1 MPNDKINAGRLRQAL
16 DLLRELLAGHPG
28 EGGGEGEQAGGGRRP
43 AAQAQAHTE
52 AHTEAQ
58 AGESE
63 ETDNMADNEGAIE
76 ALRAEN
82 AELREQLAHFADRV
96 KVLERIVTD
105 RSVNVAAQ
113 IEALRDSEKREQN

>member
-1 MPNDKINAGRLRQAL
+1 MDFGGPTFVITIIAL
-16 DLLRELLAGHPG
+16 SI
-28 EGGGEGEQAGGGRRP
+28 GGWLVNNWIRARHGYPLEDEWGGKTAKPLP
-43 AAQAQAHTE
+43 ADSQT
-52 AHTEAQ
+52 
-58 AGESE
+58 
-63 ETDNMADNEGAIE
+63 NE

-82 AELREQLAHFADRV
+82 AELRDQLAHFADRV